1 MLFKF
6 KKVDSSLRGFCEKKM
21 ETIEHLFFHYIT
33 YTKVCM
39 FWDELKV
46 VLSSL
51 NTLVRFDIKDVLL
64 GILLCKSQWDTEW

>member
-1 MLFKF
+1 
-6 KKVDSSLRGFCEKKM
+6 M